1 MLQKLKRS
9 RKGCIVNLIV
19 ITVDEREIV
28 NRVANSSLIT
38 LNLETLLPPLEIV
51 EFDIKDLLFQELV
64 LREKELR
71 EFVKSHKWGNYQNKH
86 VALFCS
92 VDAIVPTWAFML
104 VAISLQPYAQ
114 SIVFGDRNTFLAN
127 QFHLAL
133 NKVDWEQY
141 RNEKVVVKGCSDV
154 HVPESVFVEAASRL
168 RSVAAA
174 IMYGE
179 PCSTVPLF
187 KKQKENG

>member
-1 MLQKLKRS
+1 M
-9 RKGCIVNLIV
+9 
-19 ITVDEREIV
+19 DEREIV

-38 LNLETLLPPLEIV
+38 LNLETLLPSLEIV
-51 EFDIKDLLFQELV
+51 EFDMKDLLFQELV

-71 EFVKSHKWGNYQNKH
+71 EFVKSHPWENYQNKH

-92 VDAIVPTWAFML
+92 ADAIVPTWAFML

-114 SIVFGDRNTFLAN
+114 SIVFGDRNTCLAN

-133 NKVDWEQY
+133 NKLDWEQY

-154 HVPESVFVEAASRL
+154 HVPESVFIEVSSRL

-187 KKQKENG
+187 KRQKGNG